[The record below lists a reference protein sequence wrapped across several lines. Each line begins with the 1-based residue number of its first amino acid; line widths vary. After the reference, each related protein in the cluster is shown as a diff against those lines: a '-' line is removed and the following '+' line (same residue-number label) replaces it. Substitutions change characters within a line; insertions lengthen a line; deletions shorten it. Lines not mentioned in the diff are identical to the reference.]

1 MRKVTNHVLEEKEV
15 LLTLENF
22 LVHPMV
28 KLIASLGVSQRL
40 QASQNILEGK
50 KKFITAMK
58 FLISNPML
66 SNLQNYMINSFAET
80 APDGICVP
88 TGSY

>member
-50 KKFITAMK
+50 KKVYHCNEV
-58 FLISNPML
+58 SH
-66 SNLQNYMINSFAET
+66 
-80 APDGICVP
+80 
-88 TGSY
+88 